1 MIRLHQLTKT
11 YGTLKVL
18 KAIDLKIDSGKV
30 TAIVGPNGAGKTTI
44 IKSILGLIK
53 PNDGEIYIQ
62 DKKINGD
69 CEYRRNIG
77 YMAQIARFPENLTV
91 KNVINMIKDLRTD
104 GHVVLDEELIDLF
117 NLQKEYPKQIK
128 NLSGG
133 NRQKVNATI
142 AFLFDPDILILDE
155 PTASLDPVASSILKD
170 KIRDEKESGKTIIL
184 TSHIMAEVEELAD
197 DIVFLLEGD
206 IYYEGSILGMIT
218 GTGEQKLERAMARMM
233 EGAEV

>member
-1 MIRLHQLTKT
+1 MIHLHQLTKN
-11 YGTLKVL
+11 YGTLNAL
-18 KAIDLKIDSGKV
+18 KSIDLKIDSGKV

-53 PNDGEIYIQ
+53 PNSGEIYIQ

-91 KNVINMIKDLRTD
+91 NNVINMIKDLRTD
-104 GHVVLDEELIDLF
+104 NREELDEELIDRF
-117 NLQKEYPKQIK
+117 NFQKEYAKQIK

-133 NRQKVNATI
+133 NRQKVNASI

-170 KIRDEKESGKTIIL
+170 KIREEKISGKTIIL
-184 TSHIMAEVEELAD
+184 TSHIMAEIEELAD
-197 DIVFLLEGD
+197 DIVFLLEGE
-206 IYYEGSILGMIT
+206 IYYKGSTMGMIA
-218 GTGEQKLERAMARMM
+218 GTGEQKLERAIARMM
-233 EGAEV
+233 EGAVV